1 MLDKMSIFGD
11 MNLKGT
17 TGTDNGVADIEDELL
32 DDTDSDAGSD
42 LDIAIR
48 NYRKYGCMNY
58 VSEDKR
64 EILDLS
70 VSEDDRILYPEYNME
85 EVNNIIKDI
94 TVDSKHI
101 LLNVYFRYPYLAE
114 YYYRMDIMDYYYD
127 TYCEY
132 NFPENVDKYL
142 AKKGYVAEDYN
153 GTSMKEYLK
162 YRVDKYPMDEEAIK
176 KYGEGLNKI
185 DEFIS
190 ELIWET
196 PKYNR
201 GSLDIYLTRLV
212 TKLTTTFTDI
222 HLFYYGGSTMSFITD
237 RDEDGGIPKDK
248 LDLIETFLY
257 DVNIAN
263 ARRKVMLSDCPYI
276 EKDPFTR
283 KRYPKSELKLKGVS
297 EEQMEAM
304 GNWLS
309 KFMD

>member
-1 MLDKMSIFGD
+1 MLDKMSIFGGTD
-11 MNLKGT
+11 LKGT
-17 TGTDNGVADIEDELL
+17 TDTNNIVADIKDKLL
-32 DDTDSDAGSD
+32 DDIDSDLAT
-42 LDIAIR
+42 AIR

-58 VSEDKR
+58 VSQDKK
-64 EILDLS
+64 EILDLG
-70 VSEDDRILYPEYNME
+70 VSKDNIILYPEYNME

-176 KYGEGLNKI
+176 KYGEGLAKI
-185 DEFIS
+185 DEVITP
-190 ELIWET
+190 LIWET
-196 PKYNR
+196 PEYNR
-201 GSLDIYLTRLV
+201 GSLDIYLVRLV
-212 TKLTTTFTDI
+212 TTLTTRFDDI

-237 RDEDGGIPKDK
+237 RDENGGIPEDK
-248 LDLIETFLY
+248 LDLIESYLY

-263 ARRKVMLSDCPYI
+263 ARRKVILSDCPYI

-283 KRYPKSELKLKGVS
+283 KRYPKSELKLKDIS
-297 EEQMEAM
+297 EEQIEAM

-309 KFMD
+309 KFID